1 MYRILGAII
10 IVLGLYLVVWGKS
23 KDYKSSTSS
32 IDEKTA
38 PEKQI
43 IQAGSTGNKK
53 SNHESTA
60 KNSIT
65 IDVSGGEIGT
75 WDEQVHEQESNHCLE
90 YDFPERIHAPL
101 QI

>member
-10 IVLGLYLVVWGKS
+10 IVAGLYLVVWGKS

-38 PEKQI
+38 PDKQI
-43 IQAGSTGNKK
+43 IQAGSTENKK

-65 IDVSGGEIGT
+65 IDVSGGEIVPR
-75 WDEQVHEQESNHCLE
+75 DEQVHEQRS
-90 YDFPERIHAPL
+90 PITV
-101 QI
+101 